1 MPFVP
6 GVEDWAQISI
16 RKYPFVLLEGLS
28 EVCRSIT
35 RSLDE
40 NKIARKKKEK
50 EKKKKI
56 HAQQVE
62 KKKK

>member
-28 EVCRSIT
+28 EVCRSST
-35 RSLDE
+35 RSLGE
-40 NKIARKKKEK
+40 NKIARKKKK
-50 EKKKKI
+50 EKKKEI